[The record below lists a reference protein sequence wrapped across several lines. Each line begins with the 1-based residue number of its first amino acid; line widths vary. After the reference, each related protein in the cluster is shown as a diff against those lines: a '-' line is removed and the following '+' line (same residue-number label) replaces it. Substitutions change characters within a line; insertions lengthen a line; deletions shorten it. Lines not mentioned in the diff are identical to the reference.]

1 MDPIPL
7 FDLTQQYHSL
17 ADELTLQVSAAMA
30 AGRYIGGPFV
40 EQFETQFGQF
50 LSQSFTLSPSQPLQV
65 ISCNSGTDALYLSLR
80 ALDIGP
86 GDEVLTSAFS
96 FFASAEVISLTGARP
111 VFVDIDPVTFNLNPE
126 HLSHQITPQ
135 TRAIIPVHLFGQPV
149 DMTAV
154 MAIAQKHHLAVVE
167 DCAQAVG
174 ACWAGRPVGTFG
186 TTGCFSFYPTKNLG
200 AFGDGGAIITQ
211 DPHLADTLRCLKDHG
226 GCMPYRHEKVG
237 MNSRLDALQAVV
249 LSIKLRYLREWN
261 WRRRSLAET
270 YQTLLQPI
278 PSLTLPVDRGGSVW
292 NQFTI
297 RIQGSDTNPSHRRD
311 QIQQILKEQGIS
323 SRVYYPIPLHL
334 QPVYQS
340 LGYKVGDLPHAEQC
354 AHQVLSLPFF
364 PELSRSNQN
373 RVAAAISQ
381 AMEQSRSFE
390 SF

>member
-7 FDLTQQYHSL
+7 FDLTQQYSFL

-30 AGRYIGGPFV
+30 SGRYIGGPFV
-40 EQFETQFGQF
+40 EQFEAQFGQF
-50 LSQSFTLSPSQPLQV
+50 LSQSFSLDLSPNAPLHV

-111 VFVDIDPVTFNLNPE
+111 IFVDIDPTTFNLDPE
-126 HLSHQITPQ
+126 QLSHHITPQ

-154 MAIAQKHHLAVVE
+154 MAIAEKYHLAVIE

-186 TTGCFSFYPTKNLG
+186 STGCFSFYPTKNLG
-200 AFGDGGAIITQ
+200 AMGDGGAIITQ
-211 DPHLADTLRCLKDHG
+211 DLNLAETLRCLKDHG
-226 GCMPYRHEKVG
+226 GRMLYRHEKVG

-249 LSIKLRYLREWN
+249 LSLKLRYLREWN
-261 WRRRSLAET
+261 WRRRSLADT
-270 YQTLLQPI
+270 YQTLLQAI
-278 PSLTLPVDRGGSVW
+278 PSLVLPVDRGGSVW

-297 RIQGSDTNPSHRRD
+297 RIQGNPDLDPAHRRN
-311 QIQQILKEQGIS
+311 QIQQILKDQGIS
-323 SRVYYPIPLHL
+323 SRIYYPIPLHL

-340 LGYKVGDLPHAEQC
+340 LGYDLGDLPQSEQC
-354 AHQVLSLPFF
+354 AHEVLSLPFF
-364 PELSRSNQN
+364 PELSTSQQN
-373 RVAAAISQ
+373 RVAVAISQ
-381 AMEQSRSFE
+381 AMEQSSSF
-390 SF
+390 